1 MNDSDKEDPVAPDL
15 TPDDEGS
22 AQEDGIGEVV
32 DSDKEEPV
40 APDLTPDDNGSEL
53 GDGMGEIV
61 NEFLV
66 ESYEDLD
73 QLDQDLIGLEQNPG
87 DINILSSI
95 FRTIHTIK
103 GACGFIGFSK
113 LESVA
118 HIGGNL
124 LGKLRD
130 GELTLTT
137 SRTSALLAMVDAIR
151 QMLSCIENDQNEG
164 TADYSDLVETLAQL
178 QADYGKSNAPAE
190 PIDVEAGKNE
200 SAPAFSGLKTESASE
215 THQTEPVQPSA
226 EIDEDMELIVNM
238 FLVESYENLDRLDKD
253 LVELEQD
260 SGNTETLSR
269 IFRTIHTIKGS
280 CGFIGLHKLER
291 VAHVGE
297 NLLGKLRD
305 GELVLNPS
313 RTNALLAMVDAIRQM
328 LNCIESKRN
337 EDGVDY
343 SSLVN
348 TLGKLL
354 TDEGS
359 AQVAASAPAPA
370 EEKKAEKVFVPVE
383 EKIDR
388 RQANPV
394 EEAGYVARHGDKRFD
409 ADRRKETREIVDS
422 SIRVEVDI
430 LDRLMNL
437 VDELVLARNQILQY
451 ATAQSDS
458 TFTATSR
465 HLNLVAT
472 ELQEGIMKTRIQPIG
487 NIWSK
492 FPRVV
497 RDLSMA
503 VGKKIRLEMEGNDT
517 ELDKTLIEAIK
528 DPLMHIIRNSCDH
541 GIESPEKRA
550 ASGKDE
556 VGVLL
561 LRAFHEGGQV
571 NIEII
576 DDGGGIDPEK
586 IKNIALSKNV
596 ITQEQAERMGGREL
610 VNLIFTPG
618 FSTVEK
624 VTNVSGRGVGMD
636 VVRTSIEKIGGSVD
650 IQSIPG
656 KGTTLRVKI
665 PLTLA
670 IIPALI
676 ITTAGERYAIPQ
688 VNLLELVCLD
698 GEQAKTSIKL
708 VQGAPVYR
716 LRGNLLPLVFLNDE
730 LQVAKEVES
739 DAVNIV
745 ILHAGDCQFGL
756 VVEGISDT
764 EEILVKPL
772 GKQLK
777 GIPVFSGATIMGDG
791 KLALILD
798 VMGLAQ
804 KAQVIGGD
812 RQALLIF
819 ALEQDDRMAIPLS
832 EVARLEQFKR
842 SDMERSGEQDVVRY
856 RGGIMPLIYL
866 RNVLN
871 MGVAQEDSVKEVVQ
885 AVVFTK
891 NDRSVG
897 MIVERIID
905 IVEEVITV
913 KCETNRPG
921 VLGTIVVQD
930 RVTDLLDVENVV
942 RAADPSFLID
952 AKDVALVE
960 EG

>member
-1 MNDSDKEDPVAPDL
+1 MNDSNKD
-15 TPDDEGS
+15 
-22 AQEDGIGEVV
+22 
-32 DSDKEEPV
+32 EPV
-40 APDLTPDDNGSEL
+40 APDLNDGDNSDQE
-53 GDGMGEIV
+53 DGMGEIV

-66 ESYEDLD
+66 ESYENLD
-73 QLDQDLIGLEQNPG
+73 QLDQDLINLEQSPG

-103 GACGFIGFSK
+103 GTCGFIGFTK

-118 HIGGNL
+118 HIGENL

-130 GELTLTT
+130 GELALNPA
-137 SRTSALLAMVDAIR
+137 RTSALLAMVDAIR
-151 QMLSCIENDQNEG
+151 QMLSCIENDANEG
-164 TADYSDLVETLAQL
+164 SVDYSGLVETLTRL
-178 QADYGKSNAPAE
+178 QTDDGADTPEPAPVKAEVKEEETPVAAAE
-190 PIDVEAGKNE
+190 PVAE
-200 SAPAFSGLKTESASE
+200 PAAE
-215 THQTEPVQPSA
+215 TPEPIQPSA
-226 EIDEDMELIVNM
+226 EIDEDMEPIVNE

-253 LVELEQD
+253 LIELEQD
-260 SGNTETLSR
+260 PGNTEILSS
-269 IFRTIHTIKGS
+269 IFRTIHTIKGT

-305 GELVLNPS
+305 GELALNPP
-313 RTNALLAMVDAIRQM
+313 RTSALLAMVDAIRQM
-328 LNCIESKRN
+328 LDCIESSRN
-337 EDGVDY
+337 EGDVDY
-343 SSLVN
+343 TALVD

-359 AQVAASAPAPA
+359 AEVAAAPAAAPEA
-370 EEKKAEKVFVPVE
+370 VSAPVE
-383 EKIDR
+383 EKKEEKKFVPAAEKVDR
-388 RQANPV
+388 RQASPV
-394 EEAGYVARHGDKRFD
+394 EEAVHVAKKGDKRATD
-409 ADRRKETREIVDS
+409 DRRKETRGVADS
-422 SIRVEVDI
+422 SIRVDVDI

-437 VDELVLARNQILQY
+437 VGELVLARNQILQY
-451 ATAQSDS
+451 SPAQSDS
-458 TFTATSR
+458 TFIATSQ
-465 HLNLVAT
+465 HLNLVTT
-472 ELQEGIMKTRIQPIG
+472 ELQEGVMKTRMQPIG

-503 VGKKIRLEMEGNDT
+503 VGKKIRLEMEGKET

-528 DPLMHIIRNSCDH
+528 DPLTHIVRNSCDH
-541 GIESPEKRA
+541 GIETPEKRVA
-550 ASGKDE
+550 NGKDE
-556 VGVLL
+556 EGVLL

-596 ITQEQAERMGGREL
+596 ITQEQAERMGDREL
-610 VNLIFTPG
+610 VNLIFAAG
-618 FSTVEK
+618 FSTAEK

-636 VVRTSIEKIGGSVD
+636 VVRTNIEKIGGSVD
-650 IQSIPG
+650 IQSVPG

-688 VNLLELVCLD
+688 VNLLELVRLD
-698 GEQAKTSIKL
+698 GEEAKKSIEL
-708 VQGAPVYR
+708 IQGAPVYR
-716 LRGNLLPLVFLNDE
+716 LRGNLLPLVSLNDE
-730 LQVAKEVES
+730 LKVAKEVES

-745 ILHAGDCQFGL
+745 VLHADERQFGL

-764 EEILVKPL
+764 EEIVVKPL

-777 GIPVFSGATIMGDG
+777 GISAFSGATIMGDG

-804 KAQVIGGD
+804 KARVIAEHQDKSLAKETASQGAGGD
-812 RQALLIF
+812 RQTLLIF
-819 ALEQDDRMAIPLS
+819 GLEKDDRIAIPLS
-832 EVARLEQFKR
+832 EVARLEEFRR
-842 SDMERSGEQDVVRY
+842 SDVERSGDQDVVQY
-856 RGGIMPLIYL
+856 RGEIMPLIYL
-866 RNVLN
+866 KDALHV
-871 MGVAQEDSVKEVVQ
+871 GDEEIDSEKELMQ

-897 MIVERIID
+897 LIVERIID
-905 IVEEVITV
+905 IVEESITV
-913 KCETNRPG
+913 QRGANRTG

-942 RAADPSFLID
+942 QAADPSFLLET
-952 AKDVALVE
+952 KEVALVE
-960 EG
+960 ES